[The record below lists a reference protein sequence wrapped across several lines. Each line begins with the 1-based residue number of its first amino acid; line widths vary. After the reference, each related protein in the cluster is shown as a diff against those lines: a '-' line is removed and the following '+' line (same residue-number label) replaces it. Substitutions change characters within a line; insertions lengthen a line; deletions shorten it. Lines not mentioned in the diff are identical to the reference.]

1 MDGERP
7 MVWEKR
13 KSSFWLPFF
22 FGHPSCLQGSSR
34 GTKLPEPMLR
44 MIYHLFV
51 ALRYAIASPLISR
64 KPMMLSNASI
74 IEPVRK
80 EVMLRKVRGKKEK

>member
-1 MDGERP
+1 
-7 MVWEKR
+7 
-13 KSSFWLPFF
+13 
-22 FGHPSCLQGSSR
+22 
-34 GTKLPEPMLR
+34 MLR